1 MYSTHLL
8 RKKSETRQYES
19 EHWILIHGK
28 RDINHVYFTNNKA
41 SGFNNES
48 KRLSFSHNCSISM
61 FFFFGVLSPSLYI
74 HGIGVNNLNI
84 LHPALRM
91 ILLEI
96 IVIVLHLI
104 LRWQVA
110 VTGRIE

>member
-1 MYSTHLL
+1 MSPKGCRSLIIALL
-8 RKKSETRQYES
+8 
-19 EHWILIHGK
+19 
-28 RDINHVYFTNNKA
+28 A
-41 SGFNNES
+41 
-48 KRLSFSHNCSISM
+48 CS
-61 FFFFGVLSPSLYI
+61 FFGVLSPSLYI